1 LNTTTDRLAL
11 ITGPNMAGKSTYM
24 RQSALIVVMA
34 QIGSFVPAKDARI
47 GVVDKLF
54 TRVGASDD
62 LASGQSTFML
72 EMTEVAYILDNATKR
87 SFIIYDEI
95 GRGTSTF
102 DGMSMAKAIA
112 EYTAGKKIG
121 AKTMFAT
128 HYHELTSLENEINGV
143 VNYNIAAKKRGEDII
158 FLRKIVKGPTD
169 DSYGIEVSKLAGVPN
184 EVVKRARAIL
194 AEMVSEDADTKQ
206 ASHKRKIQESLP
218 MEMSIED
225 ISVYEAA
232 DRIKK
237 VDINTL
243 TPIEAMNFIF
253 ELKKLFR

>member
-1 LNTTTDRLAL
+1 
-11 ITGPNMAGKSTYM
+11 
-24 RQSALIVVMA
+24 
-34 QIGSFVPAKDARI
+34 
-47 GVVDKLF
+47 
-54 TRVGASDD
+54 
-62 LASGQSTFML
+62 ML
-72 EMTEVAYILDNATKR
+72 EMTEVAYILENATKR

-128 HYHELTSLENEINGV
+128 HYHELTSLEDEISGV

-184 EVVKRARAIL
+184 EVVKRAKAIL
-194 AEMVSEDADTKQ
+194 ADMVNGNTQ
-206 ASHKRKIQESLP
+206 APKSLHDKVQENMSV
-218 MEMSIED
+218 EMSIED
-225 ISVYEAA
+225 IGVYEAA
-232 DRIKK
+232 ERIKK
-237 VDINTL
+237 VDLNTL

-253 ELKKLFR
+253 ELKKLF

>member
-1 LNTTTDRLAL
+1 VVLAQM
-11 ITGPNMAGKSTYM
+11 GC
-24 RQSALIVVMA
+24 
-34 QIGSFVPAKDARI
+34 FVPAKSARI
-47 GVVDKLF
+47 GVVDKIF
-54 TRVGASDD
+54 TRIGASDD
-62 LASGQSTFML
+62 LASGQSTFMV
-72 EMTEVAYILDNATKR
+72 EMNEMANIINNATAK
-87 SFIIYDEI
+87 SLLIIDEI

-102 DGMSMAKAIA
+102 DGMSIARAIA
-112 EYTAGKKIG
+112 EFTAGKKIG
-121 AKTMFAT
+121 AKSMFAT
-128 HYHELTSLENEINGV
+128 HYHELTSLEDEVSGI

-169 DSYGIEVSKLAGVPN
+169 DSYSIEVSKLAGVPN

-194 AEMVSEDADTKQ
+194 AEMTEGAEPKSH
-206 ASHKRKIQESLP
+206 ASRMQESIP

-225 ISVYEAA
+225 VSIYEAA

-253 ELKKLFR
+253 ELKKLF